1 MTAGPGLT
9 LMTGYIPD
17 ICQPNRDNYSECD
30 STTILRNVIIILT
43 YNSNMSIPL
52 YGEFEAGNDPDDA
65 IFPVMGIQDSLNWK
79 KEAAASNRGLFHFEP
94 LYSTVT
100 LFARFLG

>member
-1 MTAGPGLT
+1 
-9 LMTGYIPD
+9 MTGYTPD
-17 ICQPNRDNYSECD
+17 ISQPNLDNCSECD
-30 STTILRNVIIILT
+30 STTILRNLIIILT

-52 YGEFEAGNDPDDA
+52 YGEFEAGNGTHNA
-65 IFPVMGIQDSLNWK
+65 IFPVLGIQYSRKLE
-79 KEAAASNRGLFHFEP
+79 KETAVERCGLFHFEP